1 MPVDDLAPSSD
12 TLIYLSILR
21 RIPRARWI
29 SSTELR
35 RQLSAAGIEMSPR
48 RLQRYL
54 KALSSWPDLGVEC
67 RTGSK
72 PYGYRRTD
80 TGNDTTFA
88 SLLPHE
94 GLLLRLAREH
104 LRYQLPRE
112 LTDALAPLFD
122 AAIDASTPCDEA
134 SRANAWLKKVSFVSS
149 TVPMVPPDIKPRIFD
164 VVSEALYKDVKLR
177 IRYRNVRDEEREAA
191 VSPLG
196 LVQQDVRLYLVCRFE
211 GYDDVRHLALHR
223 LLDAETLD
231 CPVDRPEGFDLDR
244 YVAERHFNYAESGKI
259 RLVLEFTSAE
269 TARNLKET
277 PFVGQTVFEELPDGA
292 WRVEAIVDDTVILD
306 GWIAAWRERAGMRRV
321 EKIPLKA
328 DNPA

>member
-1 MPVDDLAPSSD
+1 MVTVTSANEALKNY
-12 TLIYLSILR
+12 YL
-21 RIPRARWI
+21 
-29 SSTELR
+29 
-35 RQLSAAGIEMSPR
+35 
-48 RLQRYL
+48 
-54 KALSSWPDLGVEC
+54 
-67 RTGSK
+67 
-72 PYGYRRTD
+72 
-80 TGNDTTFA
+80 
-88 SLLPHE
+88 
-94 GLLLRLAREH
+94 
-104 LRYQLPRE
+104 
-112 LTDALAPLFD
+112 DA
-122 AAIDASTPCDEA
+122 
-134 SRANAWLKKVSFVSS
+134 
-149 TVPMVPPDIKPRIFD
+149 
-164 VVSEALYKDVKLR
+164 VSEALYKDAKLR

>member
-1 MPVDDLAPSSD
+1 MSVDDLAPSSD

-54 KALSSWPDLGVEC
+54 KALSSSPDLGVEC

-122 AAIDASTPCDEA
+122 AAIDATASRDEA

-223 LLDAETLD
+223 LLDAEILD
-231 CPVDRPEGFDLDR
+231 CPVDRPEGFDLDS
-244 YVAERHFNYAESGKI
+244 YVAQRHFNYANRGKI
-259 RLVLEFTSAE
+259 RLILEFTSAE

-277 PFVGQTVFEELPDGA
+277 PFVGQTSFETLPDGA
-292 WRVEAIVDDTVILD
+292 WRVEAVVDDTVILD

-321 EKIPLKA
+321 EKIPLETER
-328 DNPA
+328 PA